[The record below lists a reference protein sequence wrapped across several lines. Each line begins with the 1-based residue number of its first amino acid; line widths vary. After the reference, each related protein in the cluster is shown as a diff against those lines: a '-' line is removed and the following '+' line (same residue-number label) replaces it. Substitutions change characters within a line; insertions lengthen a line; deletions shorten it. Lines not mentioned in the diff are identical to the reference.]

1 MRVIDFFDKAV
12 GAWPERVAFVDAESS
27 HTYRSMQE
35 ISHRI
40 AVALARDGQ
49 TDCARVAIYS
59 PNRVQAFT
67 CVIGALRAG
76 DAWVPINARNALEDN
91 VDFMN
96 LAQCE
101 WLFYH
106 SSFRADAAALQ
117 QAVPTL
123 KHVVC
128 IDQRNDAVRSLADL
142 LEGTEGH
149 LAPDLQHD
157 PHRMTAVLGT
167 GGTTGRSKGV
177 MWDNLTWETLIA
189 QTTINLV
196 EPPDA
201 PPPVHL
207 CVAPMTHAAGILS
220 FMLLPIGPTNVVL
233 DKADPL
239 EIMQSIARYRVTH
252 LYLPPTVLYAMLA
265 HSRVRE
271 FDYSSLRHFIVAAS
285 PVAPDKLA
293 EAVEVFGP
301 CMCQFYGQAEAPMVV
316 TFLSQREIVA
326 ATTDPALRKRLMS
339 CGRANVLTRVAIM
352 DDAGALL
359 PDGERGEIVL
369 QGNLV
374 APCYFRNPEATEEVS
389 RFGWHHTGDIAYRD
403 PDGFLFIV
411 DRKKDMI
418 ITGGFNVFSTEV
430 EAVINGHPA
439 VENCAV
445 VGVPHPKWG
454 EAVKAV
460 VVLKPGQELT
470 EQLLIDFV
478 KHRIGSV
485 KAPKTVEFWP
495 ELPRSPV
502 GKVVKTEIRARYWVG
517 KPRAVG

>member
-12 GAWPERVAFVDAESS
+12 DAWPERVAFMDAESRY
-27 HTYRSMQE
+27 TYRSMQE
-35 ISHRI
+35 MSHRI

-49 TDCARVAIYS
+49 TDCKRVAIYS
-59 PNRVQAFT
+59 PNRVQAFA
-67 CVIGALRAG
+67 CVLGALRAG
-76 DAWVPINARNALEDN
+76 NAWVPINARNALEDN
-91 VDFMN
+91 IDFMN

-106 SSFRADAAALQ
+106 SSFRSNAAALQ
-117 QAVPTL
+117 LSVPTL
-123 KHVVC
+123 KHLVC
-128 IDQRNDAVRSLADL
+128 IDQRDGAVRSLADFL
-142 LEGTEGH
+142 DGTEGH
-149 LAPDLQHD
+149 RAPDLAHD

-177 MWDNLTWETLIA
+177 MWDNSTWETMIA

-220 FMLLPIGPTNVVL
+220 FMLLPVGPTNVVL

-239 EIMQSIARYRVTH
+239 GIMQSIARHRVTH
-252 LYLPPTVLYAMLA
+252 LYLPPTVLYAMLSHA
-265 HSRVRE
+265 RVRE

-285 PVAPDKLA
+285 PIAPDKLA
-293 EAVEVFGP
+293 EAVDVFGC
-301 CMCQFYGQAEAPMVV
+301 CMCELYGQAEAPMVV
-316 TFLSQREIVA
+316 SFLSQREIVA
-326 ATTDPALRKRLMS
+326 ATKDPALRNRLMS

-352 DDAGALL
+352 NEAGALL
-359 PDGERGEIVL
+359 PDGERGEIVV

-374 APCYFRNPEATEEVS
+374 APGYFRDSEATEEAR

-403 PDGFLFIV
+403 PDGFLYIV

-418 ITGGFNVFSTEV
+418 ITGGFNVFSAEV
-430 EAVINGHPA
+430 EGAINGHPA

-445 VGVPHPKWG
+445 IGVPDPKWG

-460 VVLKPGQELT
+460 VVLKPGQNVT
-470 EQLLIDFV
+470 EQVLIDFV
-478 KHRIGSV
+478 KQRIGSV

-502 GKVVKTEIRARYWVG
+502 GKVVKTKIRARYWTG
-517 KPRAVG
+517 KPRAVS